1 MSIAIEPPETTINQ
15 EGKLFSPVAIMFCV
29 IIGVIILLMIP
40 LKLPVGPMY
49 WDLIVYIDGA
59 YRVSIG
65 QVPSVDFFAPVGPL
79 AYWLVA
85 PLLTTFNNAQPL
97 LLVQWSL
104 LLVSAPPMFVILA
117 HVNHRSRSTAF
128 ALLLP
133 FLFFQLSP
141 MNVEQYSSYP
151 SVDGYGIYNRH
162 TSVLLYILVC
172 GLIFI
177 RGQRL
182 LFIVVTWTCL
192 ALFLLK
198 ITGFIAAGLLCTFAF
213 VAGRISMRVALG
225 IVAAFLL
232 ALIALDATLGVI
244 RAYLADILLLVRLN
258 EGNLLSRF
266 LQASSVHF
274 GILAPAAALSVAL
287 FLLKTADLPSGQL
300 ETPSAA
306 AFGALARHLD
316 RNSIWLAVAITA
328 GLFFETQNTGGQ
340 ALILIWPVLL
350 AILLGARRLSGA
362 SLILVLSFIGAA
374 ALPPFINVAHRM
386 ARALVVQAKF
396 VDVPNEGLKALGQ
409 VTQRPEIVERAAK
422 MRAVYTRFP
431 DTFQFL
437 ADGNLLPAFTLYSEL
452 DFQVG
457 WLLATDE
464 AVKAIHNFESA
475 NNIQFKTI
483 MSLNFVNPFPFLL
496 NRDAT
501 RHIAIGADP
510 SRAVPAPDAETLA
523 AVAQTDLILY
533 PTCPITNAND
543 ALFALYRPSMATHR
557 PFVLS
562 ACWRGY
568 VRQ

>member
-15 EGKLFSPVAIMFCV
+15 EGKLFSPVAIIFCV

-117 HVNHRSRSTAF
+117 HVSHRSRSTAF

-133 FLFFQLSP
+133 FLFFQLLP

-162 TSVLLYILVC
+162 TSVLLYIVVC

-177 RGQRL
+177 RRQRL
-182 LFIVVTWTCL
+182 LFIVVSWTCL

-198 ITGFIAAGLLCTFAF
+198 ITGFIAAGILCTFAF
-213 VAGRISMRVALG
+213 VAGRISMRIALG

-232 ALIALDATLGVI
+232 ALTALDATLGVV
-244 RAYLADILLLVRLN
+244 RAYLVDIWLLVRLN

-266 LQASSVHF
+266 LQAGSLHF
-274 GILAPAAALSVAL
+274 GILAPAAALSIAL
-287 FLLKTADLPSGQL
+287 FVLKIGDSPIGQ
-300 ETPSAA
+300 ESPVAPA
-306 AFGALARHLD
+306 YGAIARKLD
-316 RNSIWLAVAITA
+316 HNSLWLAVAIFA

-350 AILLGARRLSGA
+350 SVLLGVHRLSGA
-362 SLILVLSFIGAA
+362 SLILVLSLIGAA

-396 VDVPNEGLKALGQ
+396 VDVPNEGLKTLGQ
-409 VTQRPEIVERAAK
+409 VTQRPEIVERAMK

-431 DTFQFL
+431 ETFRFL
-437 ADGNLLPAFTLYSEL
+437 ADSNLLPAFTLYSEL

-457 WLLATDE
+457 WLMAADE
-464 AVKAIHNFESA
+464 AVKAIREYESA
-475 NNIQFKTI
+475 NKMQFKTI
-483 MSLNFVNPFPFLL
+483 MSLNFANPFPFLL
-496 NRDAT
+496 DREAT

-523 AVAQTDLILY
+523 AVSKTDLILY
-533 PTCPITNAND
+533 PTCPITDAND
-543 ALFALYRPSMATHR
+543 ALLSLHRSAMATHR
-557 PFVLS
+557 PVVLS
-562 ACWRGY
+562 ECWRGY
-568 VRQ
+568 MR